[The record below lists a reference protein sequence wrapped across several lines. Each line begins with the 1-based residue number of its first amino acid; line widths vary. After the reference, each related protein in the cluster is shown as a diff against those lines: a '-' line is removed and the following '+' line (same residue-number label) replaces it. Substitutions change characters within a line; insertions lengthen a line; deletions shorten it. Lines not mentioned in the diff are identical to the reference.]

1 MPSVRCF
8 VALDV
13 SKSIRT
19 ALGEIIGLLRREVD
33 GVRWVR
39 PESVHLTIKFLGDVD
54 RARLGAIKEALRGAV
69 SGSAIPLRLTA
80 LGGFPRADRARVI
93 WVGVDGDLAALSC
106 LQNDV
111 EMAVETIGF
120 EREQRAFSP
129 HLTVGRARRSPVVIP
144 DVAVPELSFE
154 GAVVALMESRLR
166 PGGSVYT
173 PIDEFQLPA

>member
-106 LQNDV
+106 LQND
-111 EMAVETIGF
+111 
-120 EREQRAFSP
+120 
-129 HLTVGRARRSPVVIP
+129 GRN
-144 DVAVPELSFE
+144 
-154 GAVVALMESRLR
+154 GSRNDR
-166 PGGSVYT
+166 
-173 PIDEFQLPA
+173 F